1 MGVFLQTALFPDCAE
16 SAARAAVE
24 TVAKNPGF
32 SIDLE
37 KCIFAQNYEGTQV
50 LMEGDSLGF
59 APLAK
64 ALSTVSENPV
74 MLLYIYDGDYWGYD
88 FYSGG
93 AEDHFNTFPDYFGP
107 ISQEEKQRMT
117 GNPATLSGWF
127 PIGDVSVIKS
137 YYVHWSDQ
145 SEEELE
151 EAGVAY
157 PDDQYPYGDC
167 WQMIDFAARLGFS
180 WAFEG
185 SGGISAPLPMPVLPT
200 LREILEQN
208 LPPVFEN
215 NVPESL
221 LLGKLPSALSPEYIR
236 CLMEEDGVREFDF
249 LEKTPEEIIDAV
261 RLQRQTVNRPECNP
275 QCQRLAV
282 LAAFCTFWLKG
293 AGALAWGFLDNA
305 TYEPVSVSYEKPSD
319 VYVLRARAALTDFT
333 KRHRAI
339 RDLKRLIE
347 LDPANRALYQAEIR
361 RWDGQERA
369 WEMQAE
375 LRHEA
380 FMQQVTEKK
389 RREEEREARR
399 LQLILEKRRKKK
411 S

>member
-1 MGVFLQTALFPDCAE
+1 MGVFLQITLFPGCTK

-24 TVAKNPGF
+24 TAAKNPGF
-32 SIDLE
+32 CIDLG
-37 KCIFAQNYEGTQV
+37 KCKFAQNHEGTQV

-64 ALSTVSENPV
+64 ALSTISQNPV

-88 FYSGG
+88 FYSRG
-93 AEDHFNTFPDYFGP
+93 AEDHFNTIPDYFGP
-107 ISQEEKQRMT
+107 ISQKEKQRMA

-127 PIGDVSVIKS
+127 PFWDISVIKR

-145 SEEELE
+145 NEEELE
-151 EAGVAY
+151 EAGFAY
-157 PDDQYPYGDC
+157 PGDQYPYGDC
-167 WQMIDFAARLGFS
+167 WQMIDFAARLGFP

-185 SGGISAPLPMPVLPT
+185 SGRVSAPLPMPVLPT
-200 LREILEQN
+200 LREILEQS
-208 LPPVFEN
+208 LPPVFEDDI
-215 NVPESL
+215 PEAL
-221 LLGKLPSALSPEYIR
+221 LLDKLPSALSPEYIR
-236 CLMEEDGVREFDF
+236 RLLEEDGVREFDF
-249 LEKTPEEIIDAV
+249 LEKTPKEIIDTV
-261 RLQRQTVNRPECNP
+261 QLQRLTVNRPECNP

-293 AGALAWGFLDNA
+293 ALAWRFLDYA
-305 TYEPVSVSYEKPSD
+305 TYEPISVGHEKPSD
-319 VYVLRARAALTDFT
+319 VYVLRARAALTDST

-347 LDPANRALYQAEIR
+347 LDPANRVLYQAEICK
-361 RWDGQERA
+361 WDAQERA

-380 FMQQVTEKK
+380 FMQQFTEKK
-389 RREEEREARR
+389 RREEEREAKR

-411 S
+411 P